1 MEFKRQFISDK
12 AKKPS
17 KLIWLAALLIA
28 CLLPIVIVS
37 TFSAKKS
44 TSLTK
49 VVPDASE
56 MEVLQLLTP
65 IQPEK
70 IIPAIEPKPV
80 QKTIPVIKAAPKEV
94 GWVSVNAR
102 SGDSMATIFKR
113 VGLSMNTLQVLLQN
127 KPYNKLLTRIK
138 PGQSVQFLIKK
149 NSLEQMKLRVNTAHV
164 LEIVRSQNKY
174 RFNLRSQTTS
184 EPSLAK
190 KSQKRSP
197 SVEIRENYLSATV
210 QYSLYST
217 AKRHQ
222 IPYKLIQQMIDI
234 FHWEINFA
242 KDVRGGD
249 RFSIIYKARY
259 VDNKLESAGEIIAVT
274 YTNRGV
280 AHKALRH
287 VNTAGDVDYF
297 TPQGKS
303 LKQAFSRYPIKF
315 SRINSPFSLSRM
327 HPVLHYNRPHRGI
340 DLAAPMG
347 TPILATGDGRIEV
360 LGYESGYGNVI
371 KIAHHN
377 KLYTSVYAHLLK
389 FQKGIF
395 RGGYVKRGQVIG
407 YVGKSGLAT
416 GPHCHYEFHVN
427 HRPKNPSTVP
437 LPHALPVPSRD
448 LASFKHHADKLI
460 EHLKL
465 LEEAQAHSSKKKYHA
480 VG

>member
-1 MEFKRQFISDK
+1 MQLKRHFFSDDS
-12 AKKPS
+12 KKPS
-17 KLIWLAALLIA
+17 KIIWLSSLLVA
-28 CLLPIVIVS
+28 CLLPIVIVH
-37 TFSAKKS
+37 TFSVKK
-44 TSLTK
+44 TDPFTT
-49 VVPDASE
+49 VAIVPSDVE
-56 MEVLQLLTP
+56 ILPLLTT

-70 IIPAIEPKPV
+70 EIPVITPAPV
-80 QKTIPVIKAAPKEV
+80 QKTVPVIKTVPKEV

-127 KPYNKLLTRIK
+127 KPYNKSLTRIK

-149 NSLEQMKLRVNTAHV
+149 NTLEQMKLRVNNAQV
-164 LEIVRSQNKY
+164 LEIARSKNQY
-174 RFNLRSQTTS
+174 HFNLTSQTTS
-184 EPSLAK
+184 VPSLSNK
-190 KSQKRSP
+190 LQKRSP
-197 SVEIRENYLSATV
+197 IVEIREKYLTATV

-327 HPVLHYNRPHRGI
+327 HPVLHYHRPHRGI

-465 LEEAQAHSSKKKYHA
+465 LEEAQGHSSKKKYHA